1 MEVYIPSSVIPLV
14 IGKSGIAIE
23 HMRKLSY
30 AKISIHDEMVNFN
43 DKRLISFEGDCLSI
57 PQAFNL
63 FMQRILVL
71 YPRIGWVYEDSHRM
85 ANLTDSLQDPS
96 ALIRSDSYSK
106 VLVMAL
112 NPKLLSEEEIEDP
125 TAVLYARTCTFISR
139 RSIAGGN
146 TMLSFLLPNKRVGS
160 IIGSSGNTINQ
171 IRTTTGTQ
179 ISVRKHVRGIEERRV
194 DVTGT
199 LENVYSA
206 CGLILNQLHE
216 NSEELYVCCQTE

>member
-85 ANLTDSLQDPS
+85 ANLTDSAPGSFRTDSLGQLLQGACNGAQS
-96 ALIRSDSYSK
+96 QA
-106 VLVMAL
+106 
-112 NPKLLSEEEIEDP
+112 
-125 TAVLYARTCTFISR
+125 AV
-139 RSIAGGN
+139 
-146 TMLSFLLPNKRVGS
+146 
-160 IIGSSGNTINQ
+160 
-171 IRTTTGTQ
+171 
-179 ISVRKHVRGIEERRV
+179 
-194 DVTGT
+194 
-199 LENVYSA
+199 
-206 CGLILNQLHE
+206 
-216 NSEELYVCCQTE
+216 

>member
-106 VLVMAL
+106 ALVMAL

-139 RSIAGGN
+139 RSITGGN

>member
-106 VLVMAL
+106 ALVMAL

-125 TAVLYARTCTFISR
+125 TAVL

-216 NSEELYVCCQTE
+216 NSEE